1 MFFKMKLNKINH
13 KIQHKENVGVC

>member
-1 MFFKMKLNKINH
+1 MKLNKINH